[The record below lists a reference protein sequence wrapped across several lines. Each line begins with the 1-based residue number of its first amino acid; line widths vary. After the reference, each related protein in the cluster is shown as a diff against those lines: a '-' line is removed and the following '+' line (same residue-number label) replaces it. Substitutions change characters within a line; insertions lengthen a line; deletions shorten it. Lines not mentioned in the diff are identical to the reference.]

1 MVHTPEISQRVHH
14 ATDEEKLASTGIM
27 SLATDSPEDPECT
40 KAPGKQQA
48 DTDGMFGLSDTSQFV
63 ELWDESEVK
72 QSAFIENTHTK
83 QRCNRFNSNVI
94 I

>member
-40 KAPGKQQA
+40 KAPGKQQS
-48 DTDGMFGLSDTSQFV
+48 DMDGMFCSSDTSQFV
-63 ELWDESEVK
+63 ELWNESEVK
-72 QSAFIENTHTK
+72 QSVFIENTHMH
-83 QRCNRFNSNVI
+83 NVHSTDLI
-94 I
+94 DSIR

>member
-72 QSAFIENTHTK
+72 QSAFIENTQMHS
-83 QRCNRFNSNVI
+83 RDVI
-94 I
+94 DSIQM